1 MSARDLNVLIA
12 DDHEL
17 IREGLKRIILDGG
30 MARHVAETGGA
41 QDAIEAVRRE
51 KWDLVILDINLG
63 GHSGLEVLKQ
73 IKAERPELPVL
84 ILSMYPEEQ
93 FALRVLRAGANGYL
107 NKNQATRVLVEAIR
121 QVVGGGPYISSKVAE
136 QLVQATQR
144 PEGWPK
150 HARLSDRE
158 DQVLRLIAAG
168 RTAGE
173 IATHL
178 DLSVK
183 TVSTYRSM
191 VLRKLGMRNNA
202 ELMRYAQD
210 HALDAW

>member
-1 MSARDLNVLIA
+1 MNARNLHVLLA

-17 IREGLKRIILDGG
+17 IREGLKRIMVDGG
-30 MARHVAETGGA
+30 MAERVAETGNA
-41 QDAIEAVRRE
+41 SEVIDMVRRE

-63 GHSGLEVLKQ
+63 GQSGLEVLKQ
-73 IKAERPELPVL
+73 IKAEFPELPV
-84 ILSMYPEEQ
+84 IMLSMYPEEQ

-107 NKNQATRVLVEAIR
+107 NKNQATRVLIEAIQ
-121 QVVGGGPYISSKVAE
+121 QVAGGGPYISPKVAE

-144 PEGWPK
+144 PDGSPL

-158 DQVLRLIAAG
+158 DQILRMIAAG

-173 IATHL
+173 VAAQL
-178 DLSVK
+178 GLSVK
-183 TVSTYRSM
+183 TVSTYRGI

-202 ELMRYAQD
+202 QLMRYAQD
-210 HALDAW
+210 HALDTW